1 MIATASSQS
10 LVRTFGRA
18 WVAMAVVIAL
28 HVTDEAVTD
37 FLGLYNPLVRSIRAR
52 LPFLP
57 LPTFTF
63 GVWLAGLALGVALLL
78 GLSPLAFRG
87 SRWIARAALPLSVL
101 MFGNGLGHIAAS
113 FYLGR
118 LAPGVTSAPLLLVAS
133 IWLLREAWRVLRPRA
148 ASPSSS

>member
-28 HVTDEAVTD
+28 HVTDEAATD
-37 FLGLYNPLVRSIRAR
+37 FLGLYNPLVRAIRAR
-52 LPFLP
+52 APLLP

-63 GVWLAGLALGVALLL
+63 GVWLAGLGLGVALLL
-78 GLSPLAFRG
+78 ALSPLAFRG
-87 SRWIARAALPLSVL
+87 SRWVARVSLPLSVL
-101 MFGNGLGHIAAS
+101 MFANGLGHIAAS

-118 LAPGVTSAPLLLVAS
+118 LAPGVTSAPLLLAAS
-133 IWLLREAWRVLRPRA
+133 VWLLRQAWLVLRPRA
-148 ASPSSS
+148 EST